1 MPSLAIT
8 TELSKNNAFFV
19 TVPKFFF
26 YQTVSMGYSETRD
39 SATTLVKEQADIVQI
54 IGEHVDLKRAGARFL
69 GCCPFHSEKTPS
81 FSVHPGQQ
89 FYHCFGCGESGDV
102 FSFMMKY
109 HNLDFPTAL
118 QTLAR
123 RYQID
128 LPEKQFSQADQEK
141 ERQRKAM
148 YAINDKAAR
157 LFREYL
163 LHAKGAATAR
173 AYLERRG
180 IPPAVQEKF
189 QLGYAPAV
197 ETAGWNFL
205 GSKLQSEEL
214 TVAEA
219 VGLLVKN
226 EKGGFYDRFR
236 DRILFPIFD
245 PQGRICGFG
254 GRIVGDGQPKY
265 MNSPESPVFDKSRLL
280 LGLFQQAAEIRS
292 RQRVVLV
299 EGNFDM
305 VSLVVHGC
313 PNVVAP
319 LGTALTRPQ
328 LKLLRHY
335 AENAILLFDGDAA
348 GIKAA
353 VRAVPLFLAEQ
364 MSAKVALLPP
374 GHDPDTF
381 IRDQGL
387 EQLERLLDSAT
398 PLAEFALVKLIEKY
412 GLTLDGKSRIV
423 EELRPLVQAAASPLQ
438 RSVVIA
444 HFSEK
449 LGIGAQQLS
458 DLLSAQAPPISPAP
472 AQRKEA
478 DRFGQTGKKQIELS
492 SAQKRLIGHM
502 VLYPAHFLRLEQ
514 AGVRQRLTGGVGEV
528 LFLQLAA
535 LHARGPMFEPEELL
549 ASLPEG
555 EERGMVADILLTAS
569 NADAGN
575 SHYSGTEEELVELL
589 LWLKKEE
596 LLEMSK
602 KLIVEIGKASGDDH
616 GFSALSRLLEEKQ
629 KIDKELRALE

>member
-1 MPSLAIT
+1 
-8 TELSKNNAFFV
+8 
-19 TVPKFFF
+19 
-26 YQTVSMGYSETRD
+26 MGYSETRD
-39 SATTLVKEQADIVQI
+39 SVTALVKEQADIVQI
-54 IGEHVDLKRAGARFL
+54 IGESVELKRAGARFL
-69 GCCPFHSEKTPS
+69 GRCPFHGEKTPS

-109 HNLDFPTAL
+109 HNLDFPAAL
-118 QTLAR
+118 QELAR
-123 RYQID
+123 RYQIE
-128 LPEKQFSQADQEK
+128 LPEKHSTPAEQEK

-148 YAINDKAAR
+148 YAINEKAAR

-163 LHAKGAATAR
+163 LQAGDADGAR

-180 IPPAVQEKF
+180 IPLEVQEKF

-197 ETAGWNFL
+197 ESAGWNFL
-205 GSKLQSEEL
+205 GSCLQGEESAA
-214 TVAEA
+214 AEA
-219 VGLLVKN
+219 VGLLVRN
-226 EKGGFYDRFR
+226 DRGSTYDRFR

-245 PQGRICGFG
+245 PKGRISGFG

-265 MNSPESPVFDKSRLL
+265 MNSPESPVFDKSRSL

-305 VSLVVHGC
+305 ISMVVHGC

-335 AENAILLFDGDAA
+335 ADNAILLFDGDAA

-353 VRAVPLFLAEQ
+353 IRAVPLFLAEQ

-381 IRDQGL
+381 IREKGL
-387 EQLERLLDSAT
+387 EQMERLLASAA
-398 PLAEFALVKLIEKY
+398 PLAEFALTKLIEEH
-412 GLTLDGKSRIV
+412 GLTLDGKNRIV

-449 LGIGAQQLS
+449 LGLPARQLSELLSDHSRETAPALALQEPEEIHFGHSYPAGAQS
-458 DLLSAQAPPISPAP
+458 
-472 AQRKEA
+472 REEN
-478 DRFGQTGKKQIELS
+478 RFSREERGRIGLNV
-492 SAQKRLIGHM
+492 AQKRLVAHM
-502 VLYPAHFLRLEQ
+502 VLYPAHFLRLEEV
-514 AGVRQRLTGGVGEV
+514 GLRQRLAFSVGEV
-528 LFLQLAA
+528 LFLQLQA
-535 LHARGPMFEPEELL
+535 LHAKGRELEPEELL
-549 ASLPEG
+549 AALPEG
-555 EERGMVADILLTAS
+555 EERALVAEILLAAS
-569 NADAGN
+569 SADSG
-575 SHYSGTEEELVELL
+575 STHCSGTEEELAELL
-589 LWLKKEE
+589 LWLKREE
-596 LLEMSK
+596 LREISR
-602 KLIVEIGKASGDDH
+602 KLIVEIGKVQRDEH
-616 GFSALSRLLEEKQ
+616 ELEVLMPLLLEQQRVE
-629 KIDKELRALE
+629 KELRALQ